1 MTITVFLADD
11 HAVVRDGL
19 RALLDAQE
27 DIEVVGDAADGLEA
41 ARQVEELQPDVVLMD
56 VTMPELSGID
66 ATRRIHRTCPA
77 VRVIMLSMH
86 DTTEHVFRALK
97 AGARGYVLKESAG
110 AEVIEAV
117 RTVHK
122 GHRYLTKKITDQLIN
137 DYIEQRGTVG
147 FPDPLTTLGPRELEV
162 LQLVVAGYSSTQIAG
177 QLALSAKTIDT
188 YRARIMRKLGIKNV
202 ADLVKFAVLHGL
214 VSLE

>member
-27 DIEVVGDAADGLEA
+27 DITVVGDAADGLEA
-41 ARQVEELQPDVVLMD
+41 TRQVEKLRPDVVIMD

-66 ATRRIHRTCPA
+66 ATRRIHKTCPA

-86 DTTEHVFRALK
+86 NTIEHVFQALR
-97 AGARGYVLKESAG
+97 AGAQGYVLKESAG
-110 AEVIEAV
+110 AEVIQAV
-117 RTVHK
+117 RTIHK
-122 GHRYLTKKITDQLIN
+122 GHRYLSQKITDELVN
-137 DYIEQRGTVG
+137 DYIEQREAVG
-147 FPDPLTTLGPRELEV
+147 FPDPLSILGPRESQV
-162 LQLVVAGYSSTQIAG
+162 LQLVVEGHSSTQIAE

-188 YRARIMRKLGIKNV
+188 YRARIMRKLGINNV
-202 ADLVKFAVLHGL
+202 TDLIKFAVIHGL
-214 VSLE
+214 ISLE

>member
-27 DIEVVGDAADGLEA
+27 DIHVVGDAGDGLEA
-41 ARQVEELQPDVVLMD
+41 ARQVEELRPDVVIMD
-56 VTMPELSGID
+56 VSMPGLSGID
-66 ATRRIHRTCPA
+66 AARRIHTTCPA

-97 AGARGYVLKESAG
+97 AGAQGYVLKESAG

-117 RTVHK
+117 RTIHE
-122 GHRYLTKKITDQLIN
+122 GHRYLSQKITDQLVN
-137 DYIEQRGTVG
+137 DYVEQRRAVG
-147 FPDPLTTLGPRELEV
+147 FPDPLTTLAPRELEV
-162 LQLVVAGYSSTQIAG
+162 LRLVVEGHSSTQIAAR
-177 QLALSAKTIDT
+177 LALSAKTIDT
-188 YRARIMRKLGIKNV
+188 YRARIMRKLGIKTV
-202 ADLVKFAVLHGL
+202 TDLTKFAVLHGL
-214 VSLE
+214 ISLE

>member
-27 DIEVVGDAADGLEA
+27 DIHVVGDAADGLEA
-41 ARQVEELQPDVVLMD
+41 ARQVEELRPDVVIMD

-66 ATRRIHRTCPA
+66 ATRRIHQTCPA

-86 DTTEHVFRALK
+86 DTIEHVFRALK
-97 AGARGYVLKESAG
+97 AGAQGYVLKESAG

-117 RTVHK
+117 RTVYE
-122 GHRYLTKKITDQLIN
+122 GHRYLSQKITDQLVN
-137 DYIEQRGTVG
+137 DYVEQRGTVG
-147 FPDPLTTLGPRELEV
+147 FPDPVTTLGPRELEV
-162 LQLVVAGYSSTQIAG
+162 LKLVVAGHTSAQIAG

-188 YRARIMRKLGIKNV
+188 YRVRIMRKLGVKNV
-202 ADLVKFAVLHGL
+202 TDLIKFAVIHGL
-214 VSLE
+214 ISLE

>member
-11 HAVVRDGL
+11 HAVIRDGL

-27 DIEVVGDAADGLEA
+27 DIDVVGDAADGLEA
-41 ARQVEELQPDVVLMD
+41 ARQVEELQPDIVIMD

-66 ATRRIHRTCPA
+66 ATQQIHETCPA
-77 VRVIMLSMH
+77 VHVIMLSMH
-86 DTTEHVFRALK
+86 DTVEHVYRALK

-122 GHRYLTKKITDQLIN
+122 GHRYLSQKITDQLVN
-137 DYIEQRGTVG
+137 DYVEQRAAVG
-147 FPDPLTTLGPRELEV
+147 FTDSVTTLTSRELEV
-162 LQLVVAGYSSTQIAG
+162 VRLVVAGYSSTEIAE
-177 QLALSAKTIDT
+177 QMALSAKTIDT
-188 YRARIMRKLGIKNV
+188 YRARLMRKLGVKNV
-202 ADLVKFAVLHGL
+202 ADLIKFAVVHGL
-214 VSLE
+214 ISLE